1 MSPESIMT
9 LGRQALEL
17 TMMISA
23 PLLLT
28 ALGVGLLISIFQ
40 AATQINEQTLS
51 FIPKLVGIFLTLI
64 LAGPWMLQMMVDYIR
79 RLFESIPQIIG

>member
-17 TMMISA
+17 TLMISA

-40 AATQINEQTLS
+40 AATQINEMTLS
-51 FIPKLVGIFLTLI
+51 FIPKL
-64 LAGPWMLQMMVDYIR
+64 LAMVLVLVVSGPWMIGLMVDYIR
-79 RLFESIPQIIG
+79 RLFSGIPGMVG